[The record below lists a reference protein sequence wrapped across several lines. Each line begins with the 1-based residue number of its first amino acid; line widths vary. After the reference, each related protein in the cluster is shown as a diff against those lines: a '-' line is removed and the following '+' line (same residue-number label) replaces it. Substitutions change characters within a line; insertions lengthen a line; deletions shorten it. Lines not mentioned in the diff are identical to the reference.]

1 MDWVLTAIGVAIVLE
16 VLLDIFHTLAHPGAQ
31 GLLSRTLLTSI
42 WRWSRHSQ
50 LSGPLAMLA
59 IIGVWGLLAVLG
71 WALIY
76 WPHMADGFESL
87 RSGASDPGQT
97 LLDAIYISIVT
108 ISTLGFGDVFPR
120 SDWLRVINPVEAL
133 FGFALLTVAVS
144 WVLQVYP
151 ALSRRKAFAI
161 RLSLLHRADT
171 ASAVSASDAAGAAR
185 ILDDVTTGVINVR
198 VDLDDYPETYYFRTD
213 EQTSSLAATLGYAA
227 ELGTAGLAS
236 DHLEVRHAGRLLLL
250 ALDDLATMMD
260 VKFLGTGDTTAA
272 ILAAYAV
279 DHGH

>member
-50 LSGPLAMLA
+50 LSGPLA
-59 IIGVWGLLAVLG
+59 
-71 WALIY
+71 
-76 WPHMADGFESL
+76 
-87 RSGASDPGQT
+87 
-97 LLDAIYISIVT
+97 
-108 ISTLGFGDVFPR
+108 
-120 SDWLRVINPVEAL
+120 
-133 FGFALLTVAVS
+133 
-144 WVLQVYP
+144 
-151 ALSRRKAFAI
+151 
-161 RLSLLHRADT
+161 
-171 ASAVSASDAAGAAR
+171 
-185 ILDDVTTGVINVR
+185 
-198 VDLDDYPETYYFRTD
+198 FRTD